1 MFNTFLQ
8 KTELVMHDRILRGRL
23 LFVGFGLLLFRL
35 LSAIPVPGVQADRL
49 RTLLTDFQF
58 LGFLNVFSGGG
69 LSQLSIIMLGLGP
82 YITGSIIMQLSTV
95 MSPRLKAMYHEEGEI
110 GRKRF
115 TQYGRLLTVPLAI
128 LQGYALLTLLE
139 KQGIIAP
146 LDFFGMATNIIMI
159 VGGAMLLT
167 WIGELMTEFGVG
179 NGTSILIFAGIVSS
193 LPSQVGQFFVTYG
206 IASFPFIEPSMIPTV
221 IGFFVVAIAIVT
233 AVVYATEAERPIP
246 ITYAKQVRGNR
257 TYGGVSTYLPI
268 RINQA
273 GVIPIIF
280 ALSMLVFPQVL
291 ASVFAMTKNAMLL
304 KAGKSMLWF
313 VQNQYLYS
321 ITYFILVF
329 VFTFFYTAI
338 TFEPE
343 SVATNLQKN
352 GAFIPGVRPG
362 QTTAEYIEK
371 IVARVTL
378 VGATF
383 LAIIAVLPLIM
394 RSMTGIQSLAIGG
407 TALLIVVSVV
417 LDLIKKIDAQISMRE
432 Y

>member
-1 MFNTFLQ
+1 
-8 KTELVMHDRILRGRL
+8 
-23 LFVGFGLLLFRL
+23 
-35 LSAIPVPGVQADRL
+35 
-49 RTLLTDFQF
+49 
-58 LGFLNVFSGGG
+58 
-69 LSQLSIIMLGLGP
+69 
-82 YITGSIIMQLSTV
+82 
-95 MSPRLKAMYHEEGEI
+95 
-110 GRKRF
+110 
-115 TQYGRLLTVPLAI
+115 
-128 LQGYALLTLLE
+128 
-139 KQGIIAP
+139 
-146 LDFFGMATNIIMI
+146 
-159 VGGAMLLT
+159 
-167 WIGELMTEFGVG
+167 
-179 NGTSILIFAGIVSS
+179 
-193 LPSQVGQFFVTYG
+193 
-206 IASFPFIEPSMIPTV
+206 
-221 IGFFVVAIAIVT
+221 
-233 AVVYATEAERPIP
+233 
-246 ITYAKQVRGNR
+246 
-257 TYGGVSTYLPI
+257 
-268 RINQA
+268 
-273 GVIPIIF
+273 
-280 ALSMLVFPQVL
+280 
-291 ASVFAMTKNAMLL
+291 L